1 MPEETPAPEEGT
13 AEVTPETIDDAYDA
27 AELDLGIGKEASEAP
42 AEKAAPAEEE
52 TAEEEPVEEPE
63 HIKWAKSIEG
73 DYDKETGELIPE
85 RVAKRAYEL
94 NKQYQPTAQRNA
106 ELNKLLLHPEI
117 YPHVARIMSGTAPP
131 AKEETKEPETEKT
144 EEQILEEFVDGRA
157 KKLVEPLQQ
166 QNELLFKNYHDNQ
179 VSSTYQRLKESFGND
194 DDGNPVY
201 DTISAEVGRQVAH
214 QASLMKQDPQTFIG
228 NVVRHGLATGNH
240 DLLFN
245 VFSSAARNVLFPRL
259 VEQNTEKKGQAE
271 RQAVDRKKK
280 AALPKKGT
288 PSKSVSA
295 DKEIKTFDDA
305 VKEAER
311 EMKEAGIPVPE

>member
-1 MPEETPAPEEGT
+1 
-13 AEVTPETIDDAYDA
+13 
-27 AELDLGIGKEASEAP
+27 
-42 AEKAAPAEEE
+42 
-52 TAEEEPVEEPE
+52 
-63 HIKWAKSIEG
+63 
-73 DYDKETGELIPE
+73 
-85 RVAKRAYEL
+85 
-94 NKQYQPTAQRNA
+94 
-106 ELNKLLLHPEI
+106 
-117 YPHVARIMSGTAPP
+117 MSGT

-280 AALPKKGT
+280 AALPKKGR